1 MAKKE
6 NPWLTHVKKTMKEN
20 PKMEFKD
27 VLKLA
32 KKTYKKVG
40 GDRENRNNDNNNDNQ
55 DGGKKKRRAKKRSTK
70 KRTTRK

>member
-27 VLKLA
+27 ILKLA

-40 GDRENRNNDNNNDNQ
+40 GDREERNNNDNQ